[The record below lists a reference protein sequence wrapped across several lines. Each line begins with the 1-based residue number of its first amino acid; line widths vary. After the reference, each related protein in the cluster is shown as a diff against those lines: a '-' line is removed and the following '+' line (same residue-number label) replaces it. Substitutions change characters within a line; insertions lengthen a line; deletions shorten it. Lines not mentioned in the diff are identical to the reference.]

1 MKPTGQVNFA
11 FDAGLMFCLRD
22 DREDG
27 GLHVSFE
34 RSLNLQKAVEGAQS
48 LLFLASQIQNEHSIK
63 DLLNHC
69 NHVPDKSIIENQ
81 FLKTA

>member
-1 MKPTGQVNFA
+1 MKPTGQLNFA

-48 LLFLASQIQNEHSIK
+48 
-63 DLLNHC
+63 
-69 NHVPDKSIIENQ
+69 
-81 FLKTA
+81 